1 MASIRL
7 EISHKT
13 VLVGICLLALLWNS
27 TCQAEEASTVQAP
40 ATKAPVEQ
48 ADYAFR

>member
-1 MASIRL
+1 MTSIRL

-27 TCQAEEASTVQAP
+27 YCRAEEAPAVQAP
-40 ATKAPVEQ
+40 ALEAPVEE
-48 ADYAFR
+48 AGYAFR

>member
-7 EISHKT
+7 EISHKS
-13 VLVGICLLALLWNS
+13 VLVGICLIALLWNS
-27 TCQAEEASTVQAP
+27 RCQAEEAATVQATGTE
-40 ATKAPVEQ
+40 ACLGQ